1 MTVLT
6 LGMTVLTLGMTVLTL
21 GMTVLTLGM
30 PGARRS
36 VRRLGARDLG
46 ASPVAHPGPARR
58 V

>member
-1 MTVLT
+1 
-6 LGMTVLTLGMTVLTL
+6 MTVLTLGMTVLTL